1 MVGGCYGA
9 TGAVAMPCELI
20 AMVRGALVCVL
31 STIKAYLSFDFYFG
45 LHFGGQFD
53 PQDEL
58 LPPPDPYTNRRGI
71 KFTSR
76 RNSEL
81 LGESQFWRSYLIPP
95 PASGIKGQ

>member
-58 LPPPDPYTNRRGI
+58 LPPPLTH
-71 KFTSR
+71 
-76 RNSEL
+76 
-81 LGESQFWRSYLIPP
+81 
-95 PASGIKGQ
+95 

>member
-20 AMVRGALVCVL
+20 AMVRGALVGVL

-53 PQDEL
+53 P
-58 LPPPDPYTNRRGI
+58 
-71 KFTSR
+71 
-76 RNSEL
+76 
-81 LGESQFWRSYLIPP
+81 
-95 PASGIKGQ
+95 